1 MAGPEATFYQ
11 WLSPKLKQFGCQHW
25 DRIET
30 GINKGIPDLDICH
43 QGRCTKVE
51 LKAEK
56 GNQVGLS
63 AEQRNWINKR
73 IKAGGRVFI
82 LVKRKTAK
90 LDQIELFAGS
100 DASNLF
106 SKINVTPMITAPKI
120 GNSYCKIKMKEILQ
134 TIL

>member
-11 WLSPKLKQFGCQHW
+11 WLAAKLFEFGCQHW
-25 DRIET
+25 DRIESST
-30 GINKGIPDLDICH
+30 SKGIPDLDICH
-43 QGRCTKVE
+43 NGRCTKVE
-51 LKAEK
+51 LKYEA
-56 GNQVGLS
+56 GNQVKIRP
-63 AEQRNWINKR
+63 EQRNWINKR
-73 IKAGGRVFI
+73 IKSGGRVFI

-106 SKINVTPMITAPKI
+106 SKQNVTPMLIATKI
-120 GNSYCKIKMKEILQ
+120 GNSYCKTSMKEILQ